1 MFRTIRNNW
10 KKSIFAFC
18 ALSYGANWSYDRYQ
32 ANQIRQFY
40 CQQASI
46 MGSQTLSPMTH
57 ANRVAVLLNGQANNG
72 KAKSIYDKT
81 IFPLL
86 HLIGLDVRVYRID
99 TITDPNGLNELLT
112 TKIEPEKLSALMIV
126 GGDGTLSELTP
137 HLLQSSVLQNLPICI
152 IPIGEHL
159 SFARSLFPT
168 TNKKKLHDDITLLC
182 ESVLALFNGKV
193 VRKPLLKIT
202 MSNTSEK
209 PTYASTFELGHY
221 TRLEQLQKRLW
232 YFSYL
237 KYPVSSIYLY
247 IANSIKSI
255 LSSEQP
261 SLVYS
266 NPCSGCLRCQP
277 SLMDQYR
284 LSQEKPKSTFFSRIY
299 QSNRTNPKPVV
310 PELTEPV
317 ENPNCGIEYCM
328 NFDKEP
334 LQLWAKLTND
344 DRSFEIDLSNKFERF
359 NYDKVKYP
367 KESFNV
373 QHIRFYPNPNLISLH
388 MLINH
393 EKLDKKK
400 ENEETDLGEY
410 RIELSEK
417 TLKFIEISNDLLL
430 AKKSTLKPI
439 FNKLEEDGLE
449 KKAIF
454 LFNRRQQHN

>member
-1 MFRTIRNNW
+1 MKEKFNFLL
-10 KKSIFAFC
+10 IF
-18 ALSYGANWSYDRYQ
+18 S
-32 ANQIRQFY
+32 
-40 CQQASI
+40 
-46 MGSQTLSPMTH
+46 
-57 ANRVAVLLNGQANNG
+57 
-72 KAKSIYDKT
+72 
-81 IFPLL
+81 
-86 HLIGLDVRVYRID
+86 
-99 TITDPNGLNELLT
+99 
-112 TKIEPEKLSALMIV
+112 
-126 GGDGTLSELTP
+126 
-137 HLLQSSVLQNLPICI
+137 
-152 IPIGEHL
+152 
-159 SFARSLFPT
+159 
-168 TNKKKLHDDITLLC
+168 
-182 ESVLALFNGKV
+182 
-193 VRKPLLKIT
+193 
-202 MSNTSEK
+202 
-209 PTYASTFELGHY
+209 YASTFELGHY